1 MTVIYFDAET
11 REAFRKIAEL
21 VDIMGI
27 EFEQEL
33 SDTEAVHMLS
43 DTEIKDKDGV
53 VHDLAELVKSGCVID
68 TGVALHMA
76 VHDYYTCINGWT
88 SSGGFSHSS
97 ERLAKLIREHAD
109 DPDVEITVYK
119 F

>member
-1 MTVIYFDAET
+1 MSTNEQFDAWVE
-11 REAFRKIAEL
+11 EVHRKLVEL
-21 VDIMGI
+21 AAVLDVKPVA
-27 EFEQEL
+27 EL
-33 SDTEAVHMLS
+33 SDTEI
-43 DTEIKDKDGV
+43 EDKDGA

-76 VHDYYTCINGWT
+76 IHDYYTCINGWT

>member
-27 EFEQEL
+27 EFEQE
-33 SDTEAVHMLS
+33 LS

-76 VHDYYTCINGWT
+76 VHDYYTCINRWT
-88 SSGGFSHSS
+88 SSGGYSHSS

>member
-1 MTVIYFDAET
+1 MTEANFDAWIEEV
-11 REAFRKIAEL
+11 RRK
-21 VDIMGI
+21 VT
-27 EFEQEL
+27 EL
-33 SDTEAVHMLS
+33 SDMLDAKPVDELS

-76 VHDYYTCINGWT
+76 VHDYYTYSNVWT
-88 SSGGFSHSS
+88 SSGGFYHSS

-109 DPDVEITVYK
+109 DPDVKITIHK

>member
-1 MTVIYFDAET
+1 MTEANFDAWIEEV
-11 REAFRKIAEL
+11 RRKVTEL
-21 VDIMGI
+21 SDLLDAKPVD
-27 EFEQEL
+27 EL
-33 SDTEAVHMLS
+33 SDTE
-43 DTEIKDKDGV
+43 IKDGV
-53 VHDLAELVKSGCVID
+53 VHDLAELVKSKCVID

-76 VHDYYTCINGWT
+76 VHDYYTLDNVWV

-97 ERLAKLIREHAD
+97 ESLAKLIQKHAD

>member
-1 MTVIYFDAET
+1 MTVIYFDGET

-33 SDTEAVHMLS
+33 SDTEIV
-43 DTEIKDKDGV
+43 DKDGV
-53 VHDLAELVKSGCVID
+53 VHDLAELAKFPCVIS
-68 TGVALHMA
+68 TGVSYIMSIDDYDA
-76 VHDYYTCINGWT
+76 V
-88 SSGGFSHSS
+88 SGPRWVTYSGYFYNHP
-97 ERLAKLIREHAD
+97 EELAKAIRDRVD
-109 DPDVEITVYK
+109 DHNVEIIVHK

>member
-1 MTVIYFDAET
+1 MSVIYFDDEM
-11 REAFRKIAEL
+11 REAFRKIGEL
-21 VDIMGI
+21 ADIMGI

-53 VHDLAELVKSGCVID
+53 VHDLAELVKSECVID
-68 TGVALHMA
+68 TGVALHMS
-76 VHDYYTCINGWT
+76 VRDYYSWT
-88 SSGGFSHSS
+88 SSGGSSHSS
-97 ERLAKLIREHAD
+97 EKLAKLIQEHAD

>member
-1 MTVIYFDAET
+1 MSVIYFDAET

-33 SDTEAVHMLS
+33 SDTEIM
-43 DTEIKDKDGV
+43 DKDGV

-76 VHDYYTCINGWT
+76 VHDYYTWT
-88 SSGGFSHSS
+88 SSGGSSHSS
-97 ERLAKLIREHAD
+97 EKLAKLIQEHAD

>member
-1 MTVIYFDAET
+1 MTEANFDAWIEEV
-11 REAFRKIAEL
+11 RRK
-21 VDIMGI
+21 VT
-27 EFEQEL
+27 EL
-33 SDTEAVHMLS
+33 SDMLDTKPVDELS
-43 DTEIKDKDGV
+43 DTEIKNKDGV
-53 VHDLAELVKSGCVID
+53 VHDLAELVKSECVID
-68 TGVALHMA
+68 TGIALHMA
-76 VHDYYTCINGWT
+76 VHDFYTLDNMWV

>member
-1 MTVIYFDAET
+1 MTDNEQPFTDEEFTLIFSKLGELMDALGMLDE
-11 REAFRKIAEL
+11 E
-21 VDIMGI
+21 
-27 EFEQEL
+27 
-33 SDTEAVHMLS
+33 LS
-43 DTEIKDKDGV
+43 DTEIKNKDGV
-53 VHDLAELVKSGCVID
+53 VHDLAELVKSECVID
-68 TGVALHMA
+68 TLTLHMA
-76 VHDYYTCINGWT
+76 VHDFYTLDNMWV